1 MEYSP
6 PPLFKQGASAR
17 VKVVFFS
24 LIALVLLIADARLR
38 TMGAIRQ
45 LVGTGL
51 YPLQVVALLPRDA
64 IYMVGDYFSTLSS
77 VQRENDK
84 LKQEQVTNAQTL
96 QQVQQLL
103 AENTQ
108 LRKLL
113 DASERLPV
121 KSVLSEIL
129 YDARDAFTRKVILDR
144 GSRNGVQPGQPVID
158 DIGVVGQ
165 VTRVFPFTSE
175 VTLLTDKEQ
184 AIPVQVVR
192 TGLRSIVY
200 GQGHSG
206 SLDLRFMPANADIK
220 NGDVLV
226 TSGID
231 GIYPAGLAVAKVA
244 QVESKS
250 SDAFA
255 RIVCQP
261 IAGVDR
267 NRHLLI
273 LLTEQNL
280 PPRPEPDNPKEKG
293 KAGKR
298 HGDAGKEQA
307 PADAAKDAAKPVS
320 QNATPAP
327 AAAATAVPAAPVA
340 AAPQNATSTTAPA
353 KPASANAQ
361 AAAPGNGNKPAPVRT
376 VPAAT
381 PANQPA
387 APATVATD
395 PNAATASASRAAP
408 AAANAKPTTPAP
420 ASGVTA
426 PATTTATSATSAT
439 TTPGAA
445 APAPANRATPAPA
458 PNPQTNTDAPAQKA
472 TP

>member
-38 TMGAIRQ
+38 AMGTIRQ

-84 LKQEQVTNAQTL
+84 LKQEQVANAQTL
-96 QQVQQLL
+96 QQVQQLE

-206 SLDLRFMPANADIK
+206 SLDLRFMPVNADIK

-231 GIYPAGLAVAKVA
+231 GIYPAGLAVAKVV

-267 NRHLLI
+267 NRQLLI

-280 PPRPEPDNPKEKG
+280 PPRPEPDNPKEKA

-298 HGDAGKEQA
+298 HGEAAKEQQP
-307 PADAAKDAAKPVS
+307 PADAAKDAAKPAG
-320 QNATPAP
+320 QN
-327 AAAATAVPAAPVA
+327 AATAPV
-340 AAPQNATSTTAPA
+340 AAPQNATASTPA
-353 KPASANAQ
+353 KPASGNAQ
-361 AAAPGNGNKPAPVRT
+361 AAAPGAANKPAPNQAAPAGAVASSATLANR
-376 VPAAT
+376 PAAAT
-381 PANQPA
+381 PANGA
-387 APATVATD
+387 AGAAGAT
-395 PNAATASASRAAP
+395 AATSRATP
-408 AAANAKPTTPAP
+408 AAADMKPTTPAP
-420 ASGVTA
+420 ARPAITTA
-426 PATTTATSATSAT
+426 PRAVTPATPASASV
-439 TTPGAA
+439 
-445 APAPANRATPAPA
+445 PANRTAPR
-458 PNPQTNTDAPAQKA
+458 PDTQTNTDAPAQRA

>member
-38 TMGAIRQ
+38 TMGTIRQ

-84 LKQEQVTNAQTL
+84 LKQEQVANAQTL
-96 QQVQQLL
+96 QQVQQLE
-103 AENTQ
+103 AENAQ

-144 GSRNGVQPGQPVID
+144 GSRNGVRPGQPVID

-206 SLDLRFMPANADIK
+206 SLDLRFMPVNADIK

-231 GIYPAGLAVAKVA
+231 GIYPAGLAVAKVV

-255 RIVCQP
+255 RIVCLP

-267 NRHLLI
+267 NRQLLI
-273 LLTEQNL
+273 LLTEENL
-280 PPRPEPDNPKEKG
+280 PPRPEPDNPKEKA

-298 HGDAGKEQA
+298 HGEAAKEQQA
-307 PADAAKDAAKPVS
+307 PADATKDVAKPAGQNAATAPAATQ
-320 QNATPAP
+320 QNATAS
-327 AAAATAVPAAPVA
+327 A
-340 AAPQNATSTTAPA
+340 SA
-353 KPASANAQ
+353 KPASGNAQ
-361 AAAPGNGNKPAPVRT
+361 AVAPGAATKPAPNQPAPAGAAT
-376 VPAAT
+376 PAAT
-381 PANQPA
+381 PAN
-387 APATVATD
+387 
-395 PNAATASASRAAP
+395 RP
-408 AAANAKPTTPAP
+408 AAATPPNGAAGAAAATSRATPAAADAKPTTAAP
-420 ASGVTA
+420 S
-426 PATTTATSATSAT
+426 TSATAPRAV
-439 TTPGAA
+439 TPGRAA
-445 APAPANRATPAPA
+445 TATVPAPANRTAPTP
-458 PNPQTNTDAPAQKA
+458 NTQTNTDGPPQRA